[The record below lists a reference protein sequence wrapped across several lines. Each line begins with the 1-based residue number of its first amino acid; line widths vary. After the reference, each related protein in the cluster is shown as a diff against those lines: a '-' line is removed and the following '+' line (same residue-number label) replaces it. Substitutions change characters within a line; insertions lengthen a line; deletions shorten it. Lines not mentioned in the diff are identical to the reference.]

1 MPIKLEAAT
10 VEDVAEIASL
20 RTAVARDLTARYGK
34 GHWSSTVSE
43 RGVLFD
49 LKRSRVFVARRG
61 GRPVATLCLSTRKPW
76 AIDRT
81 CFTACGRPLYLT
93 SMAVDPDLQGRGIG
107 RSCVDEVR
115 KVGTEW
121 PADGIRLDAYD
132 AEAGAAGF
140 YRKCGFREVGR
151 AAYRKVPLVDLEMLW

>member
-1 MPIKLEAAT
+1 MPITLEAAT
-10 VEDVAEIASL
+10 VEDAAVIASL

-34 GHWSSTVSE
+34 GHWSFAASE

-76 AIDRT
+76 
-81 CFTACGRPLYLT
+81 
-93 SMAVDPDLQGRGIG
+93 
-107 RSCVDEVR
+107 
-115 KVGTEW
+115 
-121 PADGIRLDAYD
+121 
-132 AEAGAAGF
+132 F

-151 AAYRKVPLVDLEMLW
+151 AAYRKVPLVYLEMLL